1 MSSFSVEQQT
11 DSTIMVLPALV
22 QVFNDDTGL
31 QVLSED
37 GLPVEISVD
46 DTDITI
52 TDAMVELASSDVS
65 VTAEAAV
72 EIEAGA
78 DFDLTVGGATEVES
92 SDITV
97 TAAAVEVETGLFTV
111 E

>member
-1 MSSFSVEQQT
+1 
-11 DSTIMVLPALV
+11 MVLPALV
-22 QVFNDDTGL
+22 QVINDDAGL
-31 QVLSED
+31 QILSED

-52 TDAMVELASSDVS
+52 TDAMVEVASADVS

-72 EIEAGA
+72 ELEAGA

>member
-1 MSSFSVEQQT
+1 MSSFSVEQQA

-31 QVLSED
+31 QILSED